1 MARGLTVSLFV
12 ATFAAFGPRSF
23 VEVSNSIRGPLASLL
38 QLLCVKLWARHASHQ
53 NKGESMNT
61 GNYNTNREFNRD
73 LNPEATADK
82 LNELIRGERSAV
94 ETYQQ
99 AFAKVGNDPRVQDL
113 RPLFADHEQ
122 AVRLLT
128 DKVQACGAKPSVDSG
143 AWGTWAETVMGTAK
157 FFGDRAALGALKQG
171 EEHGI
176 KQYEDALQSE
186 TLDASARSIIQNQL
200 LPQQR
205 AHVVAL
211 DRIISTLN

>member
-1 MARGLTVSLFV
+1 
-12 ATFAAFGPRSF
+12 
-23 VEVSNSIRGPLASLL
+23 
-38 QLLCVKLWARHASHQ
+38 
-53 NKGESMNT
+53 MNT

-73 LNPEATADK
+73 LNPESTANK

-99 AFAKVGNDPRVQDL
+99 AFEKVGNDPRAQDL

-157 FFGDRAALGALKQG
+157 LFGDRAALGALKQG

-176 KQYEDALQSE
+176 KQYEDALKGE
-186 TLDASARSIIQNQL
+186 ELDASARSIIQNQL

-205 AHVVAL
+205 AHVAAL
-211 DRIISTLN
+211 NRIIDTLN